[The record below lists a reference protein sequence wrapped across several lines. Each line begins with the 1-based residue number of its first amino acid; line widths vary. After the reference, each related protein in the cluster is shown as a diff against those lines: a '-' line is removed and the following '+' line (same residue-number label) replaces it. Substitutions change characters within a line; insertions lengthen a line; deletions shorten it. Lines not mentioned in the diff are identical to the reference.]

1 MDQASNNVRE
11 TAAFA
16 RRVVCR
22 TLTVVG
28 GVAAGTALAWWLST
42 AAASADVQA
51 GIPTATDQQGSGTAA
66 VAEFQQFAAPVTGP
80 VEQAVDTVGEYLQD
94 PPPPPKH
101 PIRDL
106 GEKVKD
112 AAEQFRDRAEQGLQ
126 ELPGCAAQLCLD
138 QTSAHQYPADS
149 YGRADLPTAPAPVP
163 AVVNSA
169 TGVDLDAIAH
179 RTAKDRA
186 FADGMSRR
194 GSPAPVT
201 PSLPDLPTWPTP
213 FAPVVPV
220 TPATGGHSSAGN
232 SMDSHL
238 FAALPWQDSTFD
250 LVAGGL
256 SATTT
261 TATFGRPGAQP
272 GVAPD

>member
-1 MDQASNNVRE
+1 VDQASNNVRE

-42 AAASADVQA
+42 ASASADVQ
-51 GIPTATDQQGSGTAA
+51 TATEQHGSDIAA

-94 PPPPPKH
+94 PPPPPKD
-101 PIRDL
+101 PLRDL

-112 AAEQFRDRAEQGLQ
+112 AAEQFRDQAEQSFS
-126 ELPGCAAQLCLD
+126 ELPDCAAQLCLD
-138 QTSAHQYPADS
+138 KKSPTHQYPADGF
-149 YGRADLPTAPAPVP
+149 GRADLPTAPAPVP
-163 AVVNSA
+163 AVVTSA
-169 TGVDLDAIAH
+169 TGVDLDAIAN
-179 RTAKDRA
+179 RSAKDRA

-213 FAPVVPV
+213 FAPVVPA

-238 FAALPWQDSTFD
+238 FAALPWQDSTFH